1 MALVQ
6 CAGEYVQASLNLF
19 LSHFQLHVNDKVS
32 PVALANH
39 VG

>member
-1 MALVQ
+1 MVLVQ
-6 CAGEYVQASLNLF
+6 CAGKYVQASLNLF
-19 LSHFQLHVNDKVS
+19 LSHFQLDDKVS